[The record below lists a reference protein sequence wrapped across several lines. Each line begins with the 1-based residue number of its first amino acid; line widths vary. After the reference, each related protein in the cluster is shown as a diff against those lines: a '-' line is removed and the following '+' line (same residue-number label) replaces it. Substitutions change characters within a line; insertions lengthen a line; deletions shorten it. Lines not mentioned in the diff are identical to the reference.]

1 VANGATWLPLAR
13 RLGPRFSVAMPD
25 LAGHGRR
32 RGERFR
38 FDAALDEI
46 AATIARA
53 QKPPILVGDSLGGY
67 LALAVA
73 ARAGDAIA
81 GLVVGGCTYPLNGV
95 AGRLSALTDL
105 CADGLM
111 NLLGAARLDRLLAR
125 SFVRLTA
132 SLDLG
137 SDAIAIGARG
147 FAVSTR
153 GETLRALLGRDFL
166 ALAQA
171 IRVPTVFVNGA
182 LDYPIRFGESAFC
195 RAVPGARL
203 AIAPGVGH
211 GVGLL
216 YPQTFADA
224 IERL

>member
-1 VANGATWLPLAR
+1 MANGATWLPLAR
-13 RLGPRFSVAMPD
+13 RLGARFSVAMPD

-46 AATIARA
+46 ATTIAQA
-53 QKPPILVGDSLGGY
+53 ETPPILVGDSLGGY

-73 ARAGDAIA
+73 ARAGHTIA
-81 GLVVGGCTYPLNGV
+81 GLVIGGCTYPLNGV
-95 AGRLSALTDL
+95 PGRLSALSDR
-105 CADGLM
+105 CADGVM
-111 NLLGAARLDRLLAR
+111 NVLGVAWLDRLCAK

-137 SDAIAIGARG
+137 SDADAIAARG
-147 FAVSTR
+147 FSVATR
-153 GETLRALLGRDFL
+153 GQTLRALLGRDFL
-166 ALAQA
+166 ALAKA

-182 LDYPIRFGESAFC
+182 FDYPIRFGESAFC

-203 AIAPGVGH
+203 AIAPGVAH

-216 YPQTFADA
+216 HPQTFADA

>member
-1 VANGATWLPLAR
+1 
-13 RLGPRFSVAMPD
+13 MPD